1 MRTCK
6 LVLQL
11 EFVFKSQYLGS
22 LNVLCEKAITAKIK
36 VLFSSWRDCTRGRKL
51 MASWSHPEVKPN
63 KRDSE

>member
-11 EFVFKSQYLGS
+11 EFVFKSQYLES
-22 LNVLCEKAITAKIK
+22 LIVLCEKAITAKIK

-51 MASWSHPEVKPN
+51 VVS
-63 KRDSE
+63 